1 MGYGM
6 NTCVIIICPWKIYN
20 LEKTLLAKKKLFRYF
35 FPIRMKDMIN

>member
-20 LEKTLLAKKKLFRYF
+20 LEKTLLAKKNFLDTSYERY
-35 FPIRMKDMIN
+35 D